1 MTGLRHYLRDDDL
14 DPAELIEV
22 LDLAE
27 RMKADRFGFKPL
39 AGPRTVAVLFD
50 KPSTRTRISFSV
62 GIAELG
68 GFPLVIEAANS
79 QLGRGE
85 PVADTARVLDR
96 QVAAIVWRT
105 FEQQRIEQMA
115 AASAVPVV
123 NALTDEFHPC
133 QLLADLLTIR
143 QHQGRLAGLRL
154 SYLGDSGNNMAN
166 SYLLSGA
173 LAGMHVTV
181 AGPSELLP
189 DPAVRARAAE
199 LAAQT
204 GGSVAVTSDP
214 AAAADGADV
223 LATDTWFS
231 MGQDECRAAGP
242 AGRAAAL
249 RADRPAAR
257 PGRDRGHRAALPAG
271 LPGPGDPGRRHRRSA
286 TARSGT
292 RRRTGCTR
300 RRRCWAGC
308 WSVPDEPGRS
318 AGPAR

>member
-105 FEQQRIEQMA
+105 FEQQRIQQMA

-133 QLLADLLTIR
+133 QLLADLLTVR
-143 QHQGRLAGLRL
+143 QHHGRLAGLRL

-181 AGPSELLP
+181 AGPADLLP
-189 DPAVRARAAE
+189 DPAVQARAAE
-199 LAAQT
+199 IAAET

-214 AAAADGADV
+214 QAAADGADV

-231 MGQDECRAAGP
+231 MGHQEDEPP
-242 AGRAAAL
+242 ARLAELRRFAVTDELVGRAADGAIVL
-249 RADRPAAR
+249 
-257 PGRDRGHRAALPAG
+257 HCLPAYRG
-271 LPGPGDPGRRHRRSA
+271 QEIQAGVIDGGNSA
-286 TARSGT
+286 VWDEAENRLHAQKALLGWLLE
-292 RRRTGCTR
+292 R
-300 RRRCWAGC
+300 AG
-308 WSVPDEPGRS
+308 
-318 AGPAR
+318 